1 MNFPRPARS
10 IGLSAA
16 ALLTLVAG
24 SALAAQAQPSQ
35 TQPSQTPPAPDR
47 HWVLLPAKV
56 PSASIDPGQQGQA
69 GALREA
75 ILSLAASANAD
86 QVRRRELRREGPGL
100 FGTVFDERDLPI
112 DESRVEAIEST
123 GASVHQRSR
132 WLNAVSVRATPE
144 QLAAIR
150 AMGYATEPVRRGR
163 ALRPIEVLD
172 DPWADGSGGGDDF
185 SARENYGRSAGQ
197 VAQID
202 LARVHDA
209 GFTGA
214 GVVIGVLDTGFV
226 TNHVAFTNPAKPLQV
241 IASFD
246 FVKNDANVGIQA
258 GDSSGQHHHGT
269 FILGTLAAYLPGELV
284 GTAPDARYI
293 LAKTEDVA
301 GEYPAEEDN
310 YVAGLEFVESL
321 GADIATS
328 SLGYIDW
335 YTQADLDGVTAVTS
349 RAVNIATSNGLICV
363 TAAGN
368 EGNDIDPATSR
379 LIAPADALKV
389 ITVGAVNIVG
399 SITSFSSDGPTADG
413 RVKPELLALGQQT
426 STVSP
431 TSATGYAAVSGTSL
445 STPLVAGALACL
457 LQARPTWTVDG
468 ARNVVFRTAE
478 YFRLN
483 GFPQPN
489 FVKGYGIMDAHLA
502 LVSDCNGNGALD
514 TVDLTT
520 GAGTDVNANGTLDQ
534 CECLAD
540 FDRSGFAD
548 SDDFTAFVAA
558 FGGTGPGDA
567 DIDRSG
573 FVDSDDFI
581 AFVTVFSRG
590 C

>member
-1 MNFPRPARS
+1 MSQTRAPRAS
-10 IGLSAA
+10 IGVQAPHIRA
-16 ALLTLVAG
+16 GIVALLLAAG
-24 SALAAQAQPSQ
+24 SALAQSAQPE
-35 TQPSQTPPAPDR
+35 PNR
-47 HWVLLPAKV
+47 HWVLLPAKLADA
-56 PSASIDPGQQGQA
+56 PEPTR
-69 GALREA
+69 REA
-75 ILSLAASANAD
+75 ILALAASANPD
-86 QVRRRELRREGPGL
+86 QVRRRELRRETPGL
-100 FGTVFDERDLPI
+100 FGTVFDERDLPL
-112 DESRVEAIEST
+112 DPARVAAIEST
-123 GASVHQRSR
+123 GARVHQRSR
-132 WLNAVSVRATPE
+132 WLNAVSVEASPA
-144 QLAAIR
+144 QLEAIR
-150 AMGYATEPVRRGR
+150 AMGLTTEPVRRGR
-163 ALRPIEVLD
+163 AVQALEVQD
-172 DPWADGSGGGDDF
+172 DPWGADGEDGTGEFG
-185 SARENYGRSAGQ
+185 ARENYGRSAGQ
-197 VAQID
+197 IAQID

-214 GVVIGVLDTGFV
+214 GVIIGVLDTGFV
-226 TNHVAFTNPAKPLQV
+226 TTHAAFNNPAKPLRV

-258 GDSSGQHHHGT
+258 GDNSGQHHHGT

-335 YTQADLDGVTAVTS
+335 YTQAQLNGITAVTS

-368 EGNDIDPATSR
+368 EGNDGDRTTSH

-389 ITVGAVNIVG
+389 ITVGAVNISGTV
-399 SITSFSSDGPTADG
+399 TSFSSDGPTADG

-426 STVSP
+426 ATVSP
-431 TSATGYAAVSGTSL
+431 TSNTGYAAVNGTSL

-468 ARNVVFRTAE
+468 ARNVVFHTAE

-483 GFPQPN
+483 GFTQPI
-489 FVKGYGIMDAHLA
+489 FVKGYGLMGAHLA

-514 TVDLTT
+514 TADLAS
-520 GAGTDVNANGTLDQ
+520 GAGTDVNANGTLDS

-540 FDRSGFAD
+540 FDGSGFPD
-548 SDDFTAFVAA
+548 SDDFSAFVAA
-558 FGGTGPGDA
+558 FSGAGPGDA
-567 DIDRSG
+567 DLDRSG